1 MWLDLLHNEMHDTSG
16 GQRSHYS
23 HGANQAV
30 CIDKHANACM
40 LIKMATGQVN
50 EKLLKRTRTEFVE
63 LVKRKKGNLT
73 TEFQV

>member
-1 MWLDLLHNEMHDTSG
+1 MPCGSELVTES
-16 GQRSHYS
+16 
-23 HGANQAV
+23 
-30 CIDKHANACM
+30 
-40 LIKMATGQVN
+40 LIKMAEGQVN